1 MEKLSLKNK
10 INVIRVELSKE
21 MSKSGKNT
29 YSKYDYFQ
37 LKDFMPKAI
46 ALMNEYGVYTE
57 YQMVREQFPLP
68 SKKTTQSQFDE
79 NGVKIGETIT
89 EEENFEYRE
98 VAILDVYN
106 LDDEDDMIQLEKETS
121 EVRLQA
127 AQPIQNLGGRST
139 YMKRYLYMDLFEI
152 NENDKVEEETG
163 KPVKVETKKPTIV
176 QGATPTEKAQM
187 NQHKTTYVGTVR
199 SVPTEEKS
207 EPVEVESENHIDG
220 AAMMSMPRKV
230 ELATYIKEK
239 GGVPK
244 DVMAKVTTT
253 LGLNT
258 ATLKESDYDSIKEE
272 IDKEL
277 GGE

>member
-1 MEKLSLKNK
+1 MEKVSLKNK
-10 INVIRVELSKE
+10 INAIRLELSKE

-46 ALMNEYGVYTE
+46 ALMNEYGVYAE
-57 YQMVREQFPLP
+57 YQMVREKFELP
-68 SKKTTQSQFDE
+68 GAVEIRRTFDE
-79 NGVKIGETIT
+79 NGVLNGEIEVKNT
-89 EEENFEYRE
+89 NFEYRE

-106 LDDEDDMIQLEKETS
+106 LDDEDDMIQLEKETAN
-121 EVRLQA
+121 VNLQA

-163 KPVKVETKKPTIV
+163 KPVKVETKKTTTV
-176 QGATPTEKAQM
+176 QP
-187 NQHKTTYVGTVR
+187 KTTSVGTVR
-199 SVPTEEKS
+199 SVPTEAT
-207 EPVEVESENHIDG
+207 EVKSENHIDG

-258 ATLKESDYDSIKEE
+258 ATLKESDYDNIKAE

>member
-37 LKDFMPKAI
+37 LKDFMPRAI
-46 ALMNEYGVYTE
+46 ALMNEYGVYAE
-57 YQMVREQFPLP
+57 YQMVREKFELP
-68 SKKTTQSQFDE
+68 SKKTTQFMFNE
-79 NGVKIGETIT
+79 NGEKIGETIT

-106 LDDEDDMIQLEKETS
+106 LDDEDDMIQLEKETAD
-121 EVRLQA
+121 VRLQA

-163 KPVKVETKKPTIV
+163 KPVKVETKTTKKVVSNVEIP
-176 QGATPTEKAQM
+176 APKAEIAPEDDVIAEI
-187 NQHKTTYVGTVR
+187 NK
-199 SVPTEEKS
+199 E
-207 EPVEVESENHIDG
+207 
-220 AAMMSMPRKV
+220 AMMSMPRKV

-258 ATLKESDYDSIKEE
+258 ATLKESDYDNIKAE

>member
-1 MEKLSLKNK
+1 MEKVSLKNK
-10 INVIRVELSKE
+10 INAIRLELSKE

-29 YSKYDYFQ
+29 YSKYEYFQ

-46 ALMNEYGVYTE
+46 ALMNEYGVYAE
-57 YQMVREQFPLP
+57 YQMVREKFPLP
-68 SKKTTQSQFDE
+68 SKKTTNYMTDE
-79 NGVKIGETIT
+79 NGVQVATT
-89 EEENFEYRE
+89 VVEEENFEYRE

-106 LDDEDDMIQLEKETS
+106 LDDEDDMIQLEKETAN
-121 EVRLQA
+121 VNLQA

-163 KPVKVETKKPTIV
+163 KPVKVETKKTTTV
-176 QGATPTEKAQM
+176 QP
-187 NQHKTTYVGTVR
+187 KTTSVR
-199 SVPTEEKS
+199 SVPTEAT
-207 EPVEVESENHIDG
+207 EVESENHIDG
-220 AAMMSMPRKV
+220 GAMMSMPRKV

-244 DVMAKVTTT
+244 NVMAKVTAT

-258 ATLKESDYDSIKEE
+258 ATLKESDYDNIKAE

>member
-1 MEKLSLKNK
+1 MEKVSLKNK
-10 INVIRVELSKE
+10 INAIRLELSKE
-21 MSKSGKNT
+21 MNKSGKNT

-46 ALMNEYGVYTE
+46 ALMNEYGVYAE
-57 YQMVREQFPLP
+57 YQMVKEKFELP
-68 SKKTTQSQFDE
+68 SKKVTQSQFDE

-163 KPVKVETKKPTIV
+163 KPVKVETKKV
-176 QGATPTEKAQM
+176 ATSQP
-187 NQHKTTYVGTVR
+187 KTTTV
-199 SVPTEEKS
+199 STK
-207 EPVEVESENHIDG
+207 PVEKVAEPINNEVKEEH
-220 AAMMSMPRKV
+220 AEAMMSMPRKV

-244 DVMAKVTTT
+244 DVMMKVTTT

-258 ATLKESDYDSIKEE
+258 ATLKESDYDKIKSE